1 MKVIRLKDNTLTSKT
16 VLDEIP
22 NLTERVAN
30 KTLDQLEQEGIF
42 VFPEI
47 VSESKD
53 ITEEQMILQK
63 VNNSFRTENVMGYLG
78 YGNERMIIE
87 SRFCKQNEDY
97 FFRYLLEKVL
107 DFPNII
113 DLKSDTDQDNRL
125 LNYLLFLFPYYL
137 RTAMRKGLYKQYSCH
152 RYNDGNVKG
161 TVDIARHI
169 RKNTPFI
176 GNIAYSQRELSY
188 DNDLIELVRHT
199 IEFIKGKS
207 YGRQLLSRVKDEVRI
222 VNEATKDYN
231 FFDRQR
237 IIDTNTNNKIRHAY
251 YREYSALQRLCLLI
265 LQHRKHQ
272 IGAGSWQI
280 YGILFDGAWLWEE
293 YMASVIGKRFYHPQ
307 NKAKKDGQLL
317 FKGCGKIYPDFISR
331 DSKDRV
337 VADAKY
343 KPIGNIGNDDY
354 LQVLAY
360 MFRFNAKTGFCLY
373 PDSENTGD
381 KRLWLNSGTTFEAN
395 VTKRDDFC
403 LIKRG
408 LRIPVN
414 AESYDEFAAM
424 MQDNEIEFRR
434 RFG

>member
-1 MKVIRLKDNTLTSKT
+1 MKVIRIKDNALISRT
-16 VLDEIP
+16 VFDEIP
-22 NLTERVAN
+22 NLTERIAD
-30 KTLDQLEQEGIF
+30 KTLDQLEREGIF

-63 VNNSFRTENVMGYLG
+63 VYNSFRTENVMGYLG

-107 DFPNII
+107 DVPNII
-113 DLKSDTDQDNRL
+113 DLKTDTDQDNRL
-125 LNYLLFLFPYYL
+125 FNYLLFLFPYYL

-169 RKNTPFI
+169 RKNSP
-176 GNIAYSQRELSY
+176 
-188 DNDLIELVRHT
+188 
-199 IEFIKGKS
+199 
-207 YGRQLLSRVKDEVRI
+207 
-222 VNEATKDYN
+222 
-231 FFDRQR
+231 
-237 IIDTNTNNKIRHAY
+237 
-251 YREYSALQRLCLLI
+251 
-265 LQHRKHQ
+265 
-272 IGAGSWQI
+272 
-280 YGILFDGAWLWEE
+280 
-293 YMASVIGKRFYHPQ
+293 
-307 NKAKKDGQLL
+307 
-317 FKGCGKIYPDFISR
+317 FISR